1 MDCKGTNNLPNGNL
15 FAPRSAKKSPR
26 AAARPHAAARY
37 RPAHTNKKPPIGKK
51 LLSLQLLK
59 KQ

>member
-1 MDCKGTNNLPNGNL
+1 MDCKSTNNLPNGNL
-15 FAPRSAKKSPR
+15 FAPRGAKKVALR
-26 AAARPHAAARY
+26 RRLPHAPARY

-59 KQ
+59 K